1 VIVVVIVM
9 IVRHP
14 KTVGRAGK
22 LPSRF
27 LTNQSLGAP
36 IGEGAKP
43 VQTLALRNRQA
54 LPRECACLSLEE
66 RIPVT
71 QIYCGDRSF
80 IERFPAGWTKAYDRQ
95 FIAHFAT
102 LAFFGEGVAERL
114 RFDDLR
120 ASLAAEVETVRQGG
134 ACTTPC
140 QKVGRRSASSEG
152 GDPATG

>member
-1 VIVVVIVM
+1 
-9 IVRHP
+9 
-14 KTVGRAGK
+14 
-22 LPSRF
+22 
-27 LTNQSLGAP
+27 
-36 IGEGAKP
+36 
-43 VQTLALRNRQA
+43 
-54 LPRECACLSLEE
+54 
-66 RIPVT
+66 
-71 QIYCGDRSF
+71 
-80 IERFPAGWTKAYDRQ
+80 
-95 FIAHFAT
+95 